1 MGLTMYN
8 TLSRS
13 PKRKRKRKSEP
24 VMDAVTRDIL
34 DRLVRI
40 KTRER
45 LKDPD
50 GNIREFR
57 STIAENQ
64 VEEEE
69 IP

>member
-1 MGLTMYN
+1 
-8 TLSRS
+8 
-13 PKRKRKRKSEP
+13 
-24 VMDAVTRDIL
+24 MDAVTRDIL

-64 VEEEE
+64 EEEEE

>member
-1 MGLTMYN
+1 MS
-8 TLSRS
+8 TLSRC

-34 DRLVRI
+34 DRIVRI
-40 KTRER
+40 KTREH

-57 STIAENQ
+57 STIAERQ
-64 VEEEE
+64 EDEEEE
-69 IP
+69 EPP